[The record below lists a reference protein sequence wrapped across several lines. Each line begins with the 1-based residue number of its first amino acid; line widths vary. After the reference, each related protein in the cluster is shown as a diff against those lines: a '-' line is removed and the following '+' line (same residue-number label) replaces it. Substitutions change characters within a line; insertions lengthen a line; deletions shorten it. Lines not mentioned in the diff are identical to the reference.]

1 MHDGDSGDRPRK
13 SWREVDAARDRSRPE
28 RREATSAPR
37 SNERASK
44 KYRAALDAVF
54 EKGEVGSIASKLS
67 PPDPATAP
75 APAPATARAAPPP
88 DEARG
93 PLRKRI
99 LDAVGRE
106 EISRAMERYVKV
118 YGMPEDFELLAQ
130 ALEHTRPARVAE
142 ALTALETLLGREKP
156 KRSRT
161 LVGKLRFLEETSDDP
176 QLQEM
181 AARVRARL

>member
-1 MHDGDSGDRPRK
+1 MHDGDSGERPRK
-13 SWREVDAARDRSRPE
+13 PWREIDAARDRARPE
-28 RREATSAPR
+28 RNEAAPAPR

-44 KYRAALDAVF
+44 QYRAALDAVF
-54 EKGEVGSIASKLS
+54 EKGEVGSIADKLS
-67 PPDPATAP
+67 QPEPATAP
-75 APAPATARAAPPP
+75 AAPPAVPSP

-106 EISRAMERYVKV
+106 EISRAMERYLKA

-161 LVGKLRFLEETSDDP
+161 LAGKLRFLEETSDDP

-181 AARVRARL
+181 AARIRARL